1 MLPPMIDHNPISD
14 ISIVPQTR
22 AVSSARQESCA
33 VQPPPRLVVP
43 VAPSGSSECR
53 PLGSKVLAALGGPT
67 SPPVCVTQV
76 ILPPGIDMHHTAWA
90 VLLLMERYVV

>member
-14 ISIVPQTR
+14 ISIVTQTR

-33 VQPPPRLVVP
+33 VQPPSRLVVP

-53 PLGSKVLAALGGPT
+53 PLGSKVPAALGGQPHRQ
-67 SPPVCVTQV
+67 CVTQV

-90 VLLLMERYVV
+90 VLLPVERYVV